1 MNSFKWRISNIVL
14 HDLMNIVFHI
24 KILENVDNEPYGY
37 SIQ

>member
-1 MNSFKWRISNIVL
+1 L

-24 KILENVDNEPYGY
+24 KVLKIVDSEPYGY